1 MTIAN
6 HPEAEFSENFDQIN
20 YEMEAH
26 VNDRYT
32 QTEGVEIRFKTW
44 WIAFTHFIVARPFD
58 LLYMDQVTS
67 THLYPKVG
75 SQPSMA
81 FYGETRNILKAGQD
95 EGIIK
100 MENISLINQFVRTS
114 VTNVVKINIAAGK
127 TLTDSQINWLVDA
140 CWDGIKSR

>member
-81 FYGETRNILKAGQD
+81 FYGETRNIFQ
-95 EGIIK
+95 
-100 MENISLINQFVRTS
+100 SLWNCI
-114 VTNVVKINIAAGK
+114 
-127 TLTDSQINWLVDA
+127 DNWVYLSIGGVGV
-140 CWDGIKSR
+140 WDPGRGGA